1 MIKTILWDFDGVI
14 LDSMKIKGDGFVE
27 LFHDYKKT
35 DVKIL
40 EKYHYKNG
48 GVSRFEKIRYFYEDI
63 LNEQISEENVLNLAN
78 NFASIIKKKIFDKK
92 NLIIDSLE
100 FIKKNYEKFNF
111 HIVSGAEH
119 IELNNLCD
127 YLDIKRYFI
136 SIHGSPIKKDILIKN
151 IIIDYKYSLD
161 EIILIGDAMSDYRA
175 AKINNIL
182 FYAFNNIDLIEMS
195 DFYINDFKK
204 LTYKL
209 NENIF

>member
-14 LDSMKIKGDGFVE
+14 IDSMKIKGDGFVE
-27 LFHDYKKT
+27 LFREHKKT

-48 GVSRFEKIRYFYEDI
+48 GVSRFEKIRYFYEEI
-63 LNEQISEENVLNLAN
+63 LNEQISEENILNLAN
-78 NFASIIKKKIFDKK
+78 IFANIIKKKIFDKK
-92 NLIIDSLE
+92 NLIKDSME
-100 FIKKNYEKFNF
+100 FIKNNYKKFNF

-119 IELNNLCD
+119 IELINLCD
-127 YLDIKRYFI
+127 YLDIKSYFI

-151 IIIDYKYSLD
+151 TIIDYKYSLD

-182 FYAFNNIDLIEMS
+182 FYAFNNNDLIEIS
-195 DFYINDFKK
+195 DYYINDFKK
-204 LTYKL
+204 VSL
-209 NENIF
+209 

>member
-14 LDSMKIKGDGFVE
+14 IDSMKIKGDGFVE
-27 LFHDYKKT
+27 LFREYKKT

-40 EKYHYKNG
+40 EKFHYKNG
-48 GVSRFEKIRYFYEDI
+48 GVSRFEKIRYFYEEI
-63 LNEQISEENVLNLAN
+63 LNEQISEENILNLAN
-78 NFASIIKKKIFDKK
+78 IFANIIKKKIFNKK
-92 NLIIDSLE
+92 NLIKDSIE
-100 FIKKNYEKFNF
+100 FIKNNYKKFNF

-119 IELNNLCD
+119 SELINLCD

-151 IIIDYKYSLD
+151 TIIEYKYSLD

-182 FYAFNNIDLIEMS
+182 FYAFNNIDLIEIS

-204 LTYKL
+204 VNL
-209 NENIF
+209 

>member
-1 MIKTILWDFDGVI
+1 M
-14 LDSMKIKGDGFVE
+14 
-27 LFHDYKKT
+27 
-35 DVKIL
+35 
-40 EKYHYKNG
+40 
-48 GVSRFEKIRYFYEDI
+48 SRFEKIRYFYEDI